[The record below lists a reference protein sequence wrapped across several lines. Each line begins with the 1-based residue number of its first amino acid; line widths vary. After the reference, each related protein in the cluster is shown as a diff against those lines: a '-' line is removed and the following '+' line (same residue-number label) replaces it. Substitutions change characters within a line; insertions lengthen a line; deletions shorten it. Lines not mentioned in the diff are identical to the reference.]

1 MQGPAR
7 GPMNM
12 AETRASEGGFPEQGL
27 CSGPRGGCLATVLR
41 ATLAR
46 SCTAVQA
53 CTYSCVFAKG
63 RCGSAILAS
72 GPIPA
77 SARSSLAP
85 QLPSCLVKW
94 LRVGALAEWLH
105 CSPRL

>member
-1 MQGPAR
+1 M
-7 GPMNM
+7 
-12 AETRASEGGFPEQGL
+12 
-27 CSGPRGGCLATVLR
+27 ATVL
-41 ATLAR
+41 AR
-46 SCTAVQA
+46 DSCTLVPQYKRVR
-53 CTYSCVFAKG
+53 TCVFAKG